1 MSASQKK
8 KLRKQL
14 REEGKDNRQLE
25 AEKALKA
32 KKRTHTIRLIVAI
45 VLVLAVACLFIL
57 SSNLL
62 YSNFAAVT
70 IGDTSYTAAEYSF
83 FYNYSYK
90 SFINNYSDYLSM
102 FGLDTTKSM
111 ASQQYTEDQTWADF
125 FKESALNTMKE
136 VSALYN
142 EAKTA
147 GFTLSDEDQASY
159 SANIENIKTGYA
171 DAGFSSA
178 NAYLISSYG
187 KGMTVETFSTLLE
200 KYYIS
205 QAYAT
210 EKNASFTYTPSDLS
224 AYYAENKDTLDNFTY
239 ISYFAD
245 GSVKDD
251 STDTTDTEAATSPS
265 ASPATEAETAAAML
279 AAKET
284 ADAIVADGKTAD
296 EFKQAIVTLTQTE
309 ASEATTT
316 GSSLSESYAA
326 WLKDASRK
334 DGDTTVIE
342 TDTGYYALYYIS
354 RDNNS
359 YKTVD
364 VRHILIKAVPA
375 DDGSYTDAA
384 KAEAKQKTE
393 DLLAEWKAGAAT
405 EDSFAALA
413 TANTEDT
420 GSSTT
425 GGLYEGIYKGQ
436 MVTEFNDW
444 CFDPERKPGDTGIVF
459 NEDTNYCGYHAI
471 YYVGQGAPYSETLA
485 ESGIRS
491 QDFSEWKEAVLANY
505 EVKEGFTIRLAR
517 LQQ

>member
-1 MSASQKK
+1 MSASQEKK
-8 KLRKQL
+8 FRKQL
-14 REEGKDNRQLE
+14 RDEGKDKRQLE
-25 AEKALKA
+25 MEKAQRA
-32 KKRTHTIRLIVAI
+32 KKRTHTIQLIVGI

-70 IGDTSYTAAEYSF
+70 IGDTSYTASEYSF

-102 FGLDTTKSM
+102 FGLDTTKPMS
-111 ASQQYTEDQTWADF
+111 SQEYAEGETWADF

-136 VSALYN
+136 VTALYD
-142 EAKTA
+142 EAQKA
-147 GFTLSDEDQASY
+147 GFKLSDEDQASLA
-159 SANIENIKTGYA
+159 SNIDSVKTGYA
-171 DAGFSSA
+171 TAGFTSA
-178 NAYLISSYG
+178 NAYLVSVYG
-187 KGMTVETFSTLLE
+187 KGMTLDTFSALLE

-210 EKNASFTYTPSDLS
+210 EKNASFTYTSSDLS
-224 AYYAENKDTLDNFTY
+224 AYYAENKDSLDKFTY
-239 ISYFAD
+239 IAYFAD

-251 STDTTDTEAATSPS
+251 STDTTSTEASASPS
-265 ASPATEAETAAAML
+265 ASPDTEAEKAAAMA
-279 AAKET
+279 AAKKR
-284 ADAIVADGKTAD
+284 ADAIVADGKTVD
-296 EFKQAIVTLTQTE
+296 EFKQAVQTVTKTE
-309 ASEATTT
+309 ASESTTA
-316 GSSLSESYAA
+316 GSSLSDSYAD

-334 DGDTTVIE
+334 EGDTTVIE

-364 VRHILIKAVPA
+364 VRHILIKAVA
-375 DDGSYTDAA
+375 AEDGTYTDEA
-384 KAEAKQKTE
+384 KAEAEQKAE

-405 EDSFAALA
+405 EDSFAELA

-420 GSSTT
+420 GSSST
-425 GGLYEGIYKGQ
+425 GGLYEGVYKGQ

-444 CFDPERKPGDTGIVF
+444 CFDAARKPGDTGIVF
-459 NEDTNYCGYHAI
+459 NEDSNYCGYHVV
-471 YYVGQGAPYSETLA
+471 YYVGQGVPYSQTLA
-485 ESGIRS
+485 ESGLRS
-491 QDFSEWKEAVLANY
+491 QDYSKWKEDVLANY
-505 EVKEGFTIRLAR
+505 EIKEGLTIRFAS